1 MLLFLLKIIFK
12 KGGEI
17 MTTLKHK
24 KKKKMGVKDV
34 ILLINQREN
43 QADVT
48 TDSKENPK
56 KKHVCRSELLTRIY
70 KRRHTW
76 FFPQSGVREVN
87 SVST

>member
-1 MLLFLLKIIFK
+1 
-12 KGGEI
+12 
-17 MTTLKHK
+17 
-24 KKKKMGVKDV
+24 MGVKDV

-56 KKHVCRSELLTRIY
+56 KKHICRSELLKRIY
-70 KRRHTW
+70 KRRQTW

-87 SVST
+87 PVSTKLDKICMSSDLSCRVASWGDIL